1 MKLTEPQQEA
11 LASQILAYV
20 TTLESAVTATDIASH
35 ANRTLRAYYS
45 VDFIRKFM
53 KSVLRLSF
61 TKIKP
66 RASNIDFPKVK
77 LIRKLFTITVA
88 KMIDTSTLIINIDE
102 SSINRYTR
110 PNYSWWF
117 KGCSN
122 ELKSVPF
129 KGSVNIIQVI
139 CSNGSH
145 V

>member
-1 MKLTEPQQEA
+1 MKLIEPQKEA

-35 ANRTLRAYYS
+35 TNRALRACYS

-53 KSVLRLSF
+53 KSVFRLSF

-77 LIRKLFTITVA
+77 LIRKLFAVTVA
-88 KMIDTSTLIINIDE
+88 KMIDASTLIINIDE
-102 SSINRYTR
+102 SSINRHTK

-117 KGCSN
+117 
-122 ELKSVPF
+122 
-129 KGSVNIIQVI
+129 
-139 CSNGSH
+139 
-145 V
+145 